1 MEVIKDPTLT
11 LATILFQLVV
21 FPSKDFLFD
30 DQRVEKTA
38 PAEQERHSGFLLS
51 SFDNPQVD
59 YPARGYDTACD
70 INSMSMSFSGL

>member
-1 MEVIKDPTLT
+1 MGVIKDPTLT

-21 FPSKDFLFD
+21 FPSKNFPFD
-30 DQRVEKTA
+30 DQRVVKSA
-38 PAEQERHSGFLLS
+38 PAELERHSGFLFS

-59 YPARGYDTACD
+59 YPARGYDTAWD